1 MHGCEIRIYPAF
13 ADGQT
18 IPGIGVFKVLGTSV
32 SIRIGQISD
41 DSPAVAVEP
50 VSSPRPRPISFPHV
64 KNCSRNMLNIDE
76 NDPRLLEIF
85 NHYGEEHQR
94 FKCAEEC
101 MELMAA
107 TFRYAQIDFDLSLTE
122 EEKAAER
129 QKQIQS
135 IESEIADVLVVTSEF
150 IAAGKTIGGKKEF
163 QFFKVQAEI
172 PACAAFDDPEEA
184 RNVIAGMIEILDNPE
199 ESRKRIYSEMD
210 RKIQRQID
218 RIKGE

>member
-1 MHGCEIRIYPAF
+1 
-13 ADGQT
+13 
-18 IPGIGVFKVLGTSV
+18 
-32 SIRIGQISD
+32 
-41 DSPAVAVEP
+41 
-50 VSSPRPRPISFPHV
+50 
-64 KNCSRNMLNIDE
+64 MLNIDE

-150 IAAGKTIGGKKEF
+150 IAAGKTIGGKKRISVL
-163 QFFKVQAEI
+163 QSAG
-172 PACAAFDDPEEA
+172 
-184 RNVIAGMIEILDNPE
+184 RNPGLRGV
-199 ESRKRIYSEMD
+199 R
-210 RKIQRQID
+210 
-218 RIKGE
+218 

>member
-1 MHGCEIRIYPAF
+1 
-13 ADGQT
+13 
-18 IPGIGVFKVLGTSV
+18 
-32 SIRIGQISD
+32 
-41 DSPAVAVEP
+41 
-50 VSSPRPRPISFPHV
+50 
-64 KNCSRNMLNIDE
+64 MLNIDE
-76 NDPRLLEIF
+76 NDPHLLEIF

-122 EEKAAER
+122 E
-129 QKQIQS
+129 
-135 IESEIADVLVVTSEF
+135 
-150 IAAGKTIGGKKEF
+150 
-163 QFFKVQAEI
+163 
-172 PACAAFDDPEEA
+172 A
-184 RNVIAGMIEILDNPE
+184 RNVIAGMIEIFDNPE

>member
-1 MHGCEIRIYPAF
+1 
-13 ADGQT
+13 
-18 IPGIGVFKVLGTSV
+18 
-32 SIRIGQISD
+32 
-41 DSPAVAVEP
+41 
-50 VSSPRPRPISFPHV
+50 
-64 KNCSRNMLNIDE
+64 MLNIDE

-107 TFRYAQIDFDLSLTE
+107 ILRYAQIDFALSLTE

-184 RNVIAGMIEILDNPE
+184 RSVIAGMIEIFDNPE

>member
-1 MHGCEIRIYPAF
+1 MRSALLLPSQNALDQLSRF
-13 ADGQT
+13 
-18 IPGIGVFKVLGTSV
+18 
-32 SIRIGQISD
+32 
-41 DSPAVAVEP
+41 
-50 VSSPRPRPISFPHV
+50 PRPISFPHV

-150 IAAGKTIGGKKEF
+150 IAAGKTKCRQKSRP
-163 QFFKVQAEI
+163 ARRSMI
-172 PACAAFDDPEEA
+172 PK
-184 RNVIAGMIEILDNPE
+184 RQGM
-199 ESRKRIYSEMD
+199 
-210 RKIQRQID
+210 
-218 RIKGE
+218 

>member
-1 MHGCEIRIYPAF
+1 MRSALLLPSQNALDQLSRF
-13 ADGQT
+13 
-18 IPGIGVFKVLGTSV
+18 
-32 SIRIGQISD
+32 
-41 DSPAVAVEP
+41 
-50 VSSPRPRPISFPHV
+50 PRPISFPHV

-184 RNVIAGMIEILDNPE
+184 RNVIVGMIEILDNPE